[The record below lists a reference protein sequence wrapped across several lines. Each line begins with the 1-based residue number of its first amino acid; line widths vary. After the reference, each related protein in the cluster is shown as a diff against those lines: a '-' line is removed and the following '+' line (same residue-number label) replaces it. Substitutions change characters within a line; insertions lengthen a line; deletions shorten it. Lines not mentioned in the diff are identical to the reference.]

1 MYYLRIYSSEKD
13 GSIMLPFNND
23 LESLIT
29 YVVDQHERIIRYL
42 ESNNKKY
49 EKIAFIWDKDRYD
62 ETLEVSIRNFDF
74 GIFQSMNVQIF
85 YDLTPEYDK
94 EMHSE
99 ERIDRR
105 EVIHLEIMKKYPLK
119 EKGIIDLMTRP
130 EYYFVCAFT
139 KEMAL
144 REGIDS
150 HTARLRVGDIGVE
163 YILSKKAEKRYGTI
177 YKVKENKAIPN
188 KHCIYDEIDFED
200 PDWEANLEI
209 AMCKAFLQFYPLES
223 TLKKENVDEI
233 FRKIVG
239 MRFNRISNI
248 EYWILENLQVT
259 KEDLPDFVIQE
270 SEINEE
276 IRQGKT
282 DVDYV
287 LDGTFGE
294 GVLNKQYPDFSV
306 TYLMTNHNQMII
318 TDARWN

>member
-144 REGIDS
+144 REGMDS

-209 AMCKAFLQFYPLES
+209 AMCKALIGLHRLDLH
-223 TLKKENVDEI
+223 LKEKDIWRMSSKI
-233 FRKIVG
+233 FG
-239 MRFNRISNI
+239 MRFSSI
-248 EYWILENLQVT
+248 EEMKEWIFKELNL
-259 KEDLPDFVIQE
+259 KEYQLPDFAIGE
-270 SEINEE
+270 SSINDE
-276 IRQGKT
+276 IREGKAN
-282 DVDYV
+282 VDYV
-287 LDGTFGE
+287 LNMTLGKDIVTPGYNDYSIMYLLDNNNKMIVTS
-294 GVLNKQYPDFSV
+294 VLCN
-306 TYLMTNHNQMII
+306 
-318 TDARWN
+318 